1 MSLSQTQ
8 TNATSQMSFQLKRHY
23 REAALNDSFLVSQEA
38 SNLLLFQPYKRV
50 VLAAT
55 NDSKLDLNRELID

>member
-1 MSLSQTQ
+1 
-8 TNATSQMSFQLKRHY
+8 MSFQLKRHY